1 MGKIFRY
8 RCGGL
13 VALVVLVVIIG
24 AFIGGD
30 EEVATDSQSGGSG
43 QSEQNQAGSQNQNQS
58 GDQGS
63 DPAAAEEDQPGNQE
77 QNEQPVAGIGEPV
90 QVGEVQWTVTGA
102 ESTNEL
108 TAEFQEPKQG
118 DFVIVNFSFT
128 NNGTEAKTLDSESM
142 TLIDTQGREF
152 QADTDTFMYIDPSQD
167 VFLEQ
172 VNPGVTRDGTVIYTT
187 APDASGFQ
195 LEVGD
200 ADLFSSESARVDLG
214 F

>member
-1 MGKIFRY
+1 MILGKIFRY
-8 RCGGL
+8 GCGGL
-13 VALVVLVVIIG
+13 VALVVLVVIIS
-24 AFIGGD
+24 AFTGGD

-43 QSEQNQAGSQNQNQS
+43 QSEQNQAGRQTGS

-77 QNEQPVAGIGEPV
+77 HNEQPVAGIGEPV

-102 ESTNEL
+102 ESTNQL
-108 TAEFQEPKQG
+108 TAEFQELKQG

-195 LEVGD
+195 LKVGD
-200 ADLFSSESARVDLG
+200 ADFFSSESARVDLG